1 MPLFMILMY
10 VPVMYRMVYRIVYE
24 KVTRAKESMRMMGL
38 GDFAYWFSWL
48 AYYTIINSAIVLLS
62 WGILQINAF
71 HKDSA
76 FLLFVFMWLYGQSLF
91 GIIMI
96 VQSLFASPRAA
107 GVVTTIVYM
116 GSSLITL
123 LVSDDSTK

>member
-1 MPLFMILMY
+1 
-10 VPVMYRMVYRIVYE
+10 
-24 KVTRAKESMRMMGL
+24 MMGL
-38 GDFAYWFSWL
+38 GDFAYWSSWL
-48 AYYTIINSAIVLLS
+48 AYYTIINSAIVLLT

-71 HKDSA
+71 HKKSA

-96 VQSLFASPRAA
+96 VQSLFSSPRAA